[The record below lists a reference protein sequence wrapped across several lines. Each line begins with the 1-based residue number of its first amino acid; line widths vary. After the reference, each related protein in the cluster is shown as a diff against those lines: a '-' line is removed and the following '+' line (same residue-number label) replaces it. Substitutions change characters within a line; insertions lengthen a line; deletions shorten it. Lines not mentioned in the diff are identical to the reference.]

1 MCSIYE
7 ACASFRLAKFHYVFY
22 CSFIVAPNALL
33 STSNYAS
40 CVYWNCIHGNVCLF
54 EQKDRAAL
62 LEVRTW
68 ANTTQTESNMLWI
81 DCIKANRAGKL
92 ILNTEKSCV
101 PLCFSQWFRK
111 INLAVCCHI
120 VCTLLFESTV
130 VTVAWQFETV
140 ACQAIRHS

>member
-1 MCSIYE
+1 MYLALIFLFVFHAEHLHLTGTGHALNLLKTHFFHLVHWFFIMCSIYE

-68 ANTTQTESNMLWI
+68 
-81 DCIKANRAGKL
+81 
-92 ILNTEKSCV
+92 
-101 PLCFSQWFRK
+101 
-111 INLAVCCHI
+111 
-120 VCTLLFESTV
+120 
-130 VTVAWQFETV
+130 
-140 ACQAIRHS
+140 